1 LGESLVRAAVLETGE
16 ETGVD
21 CKVTGLVGIYTDPRH
36 VMLYTSNGQVRQEF
50 SIVLTARA
58 TGGEPTVATRAA
70 RCGGWRA
77 RTPAGIPWIA

>member
-1 LGESLVRAAVLETGE
+1 MRAAVLETGE

-58 TGGEPTVATRAA
+58 TGGEPTGSDESSEVRWVARKD
-70 RCGGWRA
+70 
-77 RTPAGIPWIA
+77 PAGIPWIA